1 MPGGPARPY
10 PDGVITEPPVP
21 DGRRRTG
28 ARDGAD
34 SLPTTAL
41 PVVPDPATGDTV
53 PIVLPPA
60 GQPTADPALV
70 AFTPTPEH
78 LVSAPPLRR
87 RRFSRVIAALV
98 VPLVA
103 LLGLSGYLVVATHEH
118 QRASAEWR
126 TLAER
131 KADELATTQRDLD
144 GATSELA
151 AVRDQLAT
159 ATTRITELANE
170 KAQIGDEIATQQQL
184 ADYQKRIG
192 AAAATVAS
200 ALDRCVTAQQTL
212 IGYLRDA
219 ASYDSTDL
227 ARYSSDVDALCRSA
241 QNANTSLQAELAK

>member
-1 MPGGPARPY
+1 M
-10 PDGVITEPPVP
+10 ITEPPVP
-21 DGRRRTG
+21 DGRGRTS

-34 SLPTTAL
+34 PLPTAAL
-41 PVVPDPATGDTV
+41 PVVPEPAAGDTV
-53 PIVLPPA
+53 PIALPSA
-60 GQPTADPALV
+60 GQPTADAAL
-70 AFTPTPEH
+70 ASTPEH

-87 RRFSRVIAALV
+87 RRVSRVIAALV

-131 KADELATTQRDLD
+131 KADELATTQRDLH

-159 ATTRITELANE
+159 ATSRITELANE

-192 AAAATVAS
+192 GAAATVAS